1 MADHQYG
8 ARRRSV
14 VKGALAAGVSA
25 PALWTLLS
33 ACGTKT
39 SSSATVKIPSPTT
52 PVTWPMSKVNEAIAA
67 GQKPKAGTTLRIYN
81 YADYLSPRVLKDF
94 EEKYGVNIR
103 LSTFNDAD
111 EALTKVASKQLK
123 FDLYFPSYDQIAKM
137 VTAKLIRPLNHSYI
151 PNIANVWPEFTDP
164 WYDGKWNYTVP
175 YTVYTTGIGWRAD
188 KVNID
193 VASMPNPYDVFWD
206 TELARKIAVI
216 DDWHTAMAMVALRGG
231 ITDINTTK
239 PKDIA
244 KIQALMLDMQQ
255 KTNPKVTI
263 TMYND
268 LPAGQLNLC
277 QMWSGDVVNAQYHLP
292 KGVSTDVLAYWFP
305 PDGKG
310 MVDNDL
316 MVILSQGQNPVL
328 AHLFVNFMLDTKN
341 ALKNFGYI
349 GYQPPQTSLTPEQ
362 TVSDGYVPAN
372 LTTAVVRKEWFG
384 AGYRLLEL
392 PPVADAA
399 WHQVWQ
405 RFKAGA

>member
-123 FDLYFPSYDQIAKM
+123 FDLYFPSYDSLG
-137 VTAKLIRPLNHSYI
+137 KLIGADLLRPLTHDYLTNYDNLWSS
-151 PNIANVWPEFTDP
+151 FRDP
-164 WYDGKWNYTVP
+164 WYDRGARYTVP
-175 YTVYTTGIGWRAD
+175 YTIYSTGIGWRTDMVPDDIAGMD
-188 KVNID
+188 
-193 VASMPNPYDVFWD
+193 NPYDVFWD
-206 TELARKIAVI
+206 TTYAGKMAIL
-216 DDWHTAMAMVALRGG
+216 DDWHTAMSMVLLRNG
-231 ITDINTTK
+231 IHDINSTK
-239 PKDIA
+239 QSD
-244 KIQALMLDMQQ
+244 LDLIRTQLLDLR
-255 KTNPKVTI
+255 KTMHPKVTI
-263 TMYND
+263 SMYTD
-268 LPAGQLNLC
+268 MPAGQYGLC
-277 QMWSGDVVNAQYHLP
+277 QMWSGDAINTPYYLP
-292 KGVSTDVLAYWFP
+292 KSVSTSVMRYWFP

-310 MVDNDL
+310 EVDNDL
-316 MVILSQGQNPVL
+316 VVLLAQGENPVA
-328 AHLFVNFMLDTKN
+328 AHFFINEILDN
-341 ALKNFGYI
+341 SVAAKNFGFT
-349 GYQPPQTSLTPEQ
+349 GYQPPLNKFTPS
-362 TVSDGYVPAN
+362 TLVSDGYLPQN
-372 LTTAVVRKEWFG
+372 LATAVVEEKDFKVG
-384 AGYRLLEL
+384 FPLLQL
-392 PPVADAA
+392 PPASDAA

-405 RFKAGA
+405 EFKAGG